1 MTIIPYTSQ
10 EKLTLA
16 DLMVGYFAELDS
28 GIPEEIIRGK
38 LSDLIDRQC
47 MDETIHVAVAVE
59 NDKPI
64 GFSVYQIDT
73 PESDWCKRPGWG
85 FIREFYV
92 IPSFR
97 NHGYGKAL
105 AAHTVQQ
112 LQSMGAQN
120 LYLTSTE
127 AVPFWQKCGWSW
139 TQTLCS
145 NDQYILEK

>member
-10 EKLTLA
+10 EKHTLA

-92 IPSFR
+92 IPER
-97 NHGYGKAL
+97 RRIGLGTTL
-105 AAHTVQQ
+105 AQYTEGSLHS
-112 LQSMGAQN
+112 LGATK
-120 LYLTSTE
+120 LYLTADNAIS
-127 AVPFWQKCGWSW
+127 FWQKCGWKL
-139 TQTLCS
+139 TDEICS
-145 NDQYILEK
+145 NELNILEK